1 MDLGQLIRRQVE
13 DGVVAVV
20 VSAPALGSGVLRIL
34 DVEQRLGRRETV
46 GGNDLAFGVV
56 VAAVTLVEL
65 RRSLLDAQQGTVLLC
80 GALGAGVHTVA
91 SQIIVAVGGE
101 EALVLEQFAVSRAG
115 HELGARLLDHLLRL
129 HVCGVDEGQLEA
141 TLIVAVGEGIEDL
154 AVAIVG
160 DAGGVELVFVWR
172 CRQVELALA
181 EDGHVLGVDLDPKD
195 LVRLAIRAD
204 QYQGVVVDPSVR
216 VAAVLQ
222 RVLFEA
228 DLLDDGYLVR
238 PSGINNLILAEAILL
253 LRNLVVILAAD
264 DGLLIELLRHVYAR
278 AFEVELRLCI
288 ERLGTLD

>member
-65 RRSLLDAQQGTVLLC
+65 RRSLLDAQQGSVLLC

-129 HVCGVDEGQLEA
+129 HVRRVDEGHLEA

-195 LVRLAIRAD
+195 LVRL
-204 QYQGVVVDPSVR
+204 
-216 VAAVLQ
+216 
-222 RVLFEA
+222 FETN
-228 DLLDDGYLVR
+228 LLDDGDLVC
-238 PSGINNLILAEAILL
+238 PSGIDNLILAEAILL

-278 AFEVELRLCI
+278 AFEVELRLCV